1 MNQDLR
7 VMNAPIADGKPTLRR
22 TSLRHTVAGIN
33 PAQPDRGFTLIELL
47 VVIAIIAILA
57 SMLLPALG
65 RAKSKAEGIM
75 CISNNKQLIT
85 AWHMYSNDFGDR
97 VCNNYTIPG
106 TMNAI
111 NTKKF
116 DNWVNNVMTWG
127 AGSGV
132 DDRSN
137 TNVDWVKSGVLAGY
151 TGNALGIYKCPA
163 DKMVSPQQARAGWK
177 ARLRSNSMNA
187 LFGYSGTDGHDDR
200 DGKAWFDQSYRQ
212 YIKQTS
218 VLNPTKTWVTVDEHP
233 DSVNDSFFIVGVNA
247 TQWGDLPA
255 SQHGGACGF
264 SFADGHAEVHKWI
277 SRTSIYPVRF
287 VFGTIG
293 FDAAGKLDFAWYKER
308 TGYMLNR

>member
-1 MNQDLR
+1 MKSNTRNRICLVASGKTD
-7 VMNAPIADGKPTLRR
+7 AIITIASGHQHKLAR
-22 TSLRHTVAGIN
+22 A
-33 PAQPDRGFTLIELL
+33 FTLIELL

-65 RAKSKAEGIM
+65 RAKAKAEGIM

-97 VCNNYTIPG
+97 VCNNFTIPG
-106 TMNAI
+106 SLNAI

-127 AGSGV
+127 AGGSTE
-132 DDRSN
+132 DRSN
-137 TNVDWVKSGVLAGY
+137 TNADWVRNGVLAGY

-163 DKMVSPQQARAGWK
+163 DKIVSPQQARAGWK
-177 ARLRSNSMNA
+177 SRLRSNSMNA

-200 DGKAWFDQSYRQ
+200 DGRAWFDQSYRQ
-212 YIKQTS
+212 YLKQAS
-218 VLNPTKTWVTVDEHP
+218 VPNPAKTWVTVDEHP
-233 DSVNDSFFIVGVNA
+233 DSINDSFFIVGVNVTA
-247 TQWGDLPA
+247 WGDLPA
-255 SQHGGACGF
+255 SYHGGACGF
-264 SFADGHAEVHKWI
+264 SFADGHAEVHKWK
-277 SRTSIYPVRF
+277 SRTSIYPVKF
-287 VFGTIG
+287 SFGTLT